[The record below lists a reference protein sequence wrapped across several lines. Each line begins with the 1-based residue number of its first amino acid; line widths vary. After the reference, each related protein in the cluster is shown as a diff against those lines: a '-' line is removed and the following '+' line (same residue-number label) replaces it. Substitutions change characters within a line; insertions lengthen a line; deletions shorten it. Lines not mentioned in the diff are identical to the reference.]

1 MGNQPNVPDLRPWEH
16 DLRCKFVVSFVDV
29 EPQVCDAQ
37 PEVALLLVEDL
48 EVVDAVHVEVL
59 GNLQVLDLR
68 LVPRHASVVSVP
80 EKKL

>member
-16 DLRCKFVVSFVDV
+16 NLRCKFVVSFVDV